1 MRLDHFT
8 HVVVLVFQRQRND
21 SFTVFLSQQLHG
33 TLQVSLFRLELF
45 ARVVADNV
53 FRSSLL
59 DRPVNADQMIETVIF
74 FGMFG
79 TLGGRQQRV
88 DLANHLKRID
98 HLVLGVSG
106 MDVAPLHGDL
116 RARGIEIFILQLP
129 FETAVHRIGE
139 LRAESLHIKEI
150 DAPPYLFVGRETDPQ
165 FAVRNFG
172 MGHQVFDSRHNL
184 GHPRLIIG
192 SQQRRTI
199 RGNQRMSLEKGQF
212 RKIRHTHRQRIV

>member
-1 MRLDHFT
+1 
-8 HVVVLVFQRQRND
+8 
-21 SFTVFLSQQLHG
+21 
-33 TLQVSLFRLELF
+33 
-45 ARVVADNV
+45 
-53 FRSSLL
+53 
-59 DRPVNADQMIETVIF
+59 MIETVIF